1 MASLFYCLKEMDRLD
16 HYTPKKMSV
25 NRLNQIIPD
34 DSHNLY
40 LLSDKFKE
48 GIASTIDRERVLFKK
63 NKNEKSYV
71 YSRVID
77 IVRHKVEYYTYFMLV
92 TVR

>member
-1 MASLFYCLKEMDRLD
+1 M
-16 HYTPKKMSV
+16 
-25 NRLNQIIPD
+25 
-34 DSHNLY
+34 
-40 LLSDKFKE
+40 LSDKFKE
-48 GIASTIDRERVLFKK
+48 GIASTIDRERALFKK

-77 IVRHKVEYYTYFMLV
+77 IVSNKIEYYTYFMVV